1 VSAPGIVTRS
11 PFVRSGLAGDVA
23 ELVRRGDAAV
33 LIDRPVRSGAQ
44 FPGDV
49 LVVSDGT
56 SAARAVV
63 AAAGAL
69 AAGHEA
75 RPLLLHVGRPTRATR
90 RELAEQ
96 ATMLYEAT
104 GAKPV
109 ALGFR
114 ASTPPAVVRLVN
126 ELLIAVVAVDTSALG
141 LDLAGRLSCS
151 VFVVP

>member
-114 ASTPPAVVRLVN
+114 ASTPAVVRLVN